1 MGDGVTTRLL
11 VGQVKQCVTLRLS
24 LLIFTDIV
32 YKEVYFVYF
41 ITLFKLLYL
50 FKTMMISNAVLY
62 MLLIL

>member
-32 YKEVYFVYF
+32 YKEVYFICF
-41 ITLFKLLYL
+41 ITLFKLL
-50 FKTMMISNAVLY
+50 FNV
-62 MLLIL
+62 